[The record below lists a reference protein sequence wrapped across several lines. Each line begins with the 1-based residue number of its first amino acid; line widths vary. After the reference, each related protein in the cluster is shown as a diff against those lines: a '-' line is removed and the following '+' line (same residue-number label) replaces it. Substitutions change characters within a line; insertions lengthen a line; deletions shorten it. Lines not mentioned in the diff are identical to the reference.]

1 MALSVQ
7 FWRLG
12 SKTVRVVTADGL
24 ADEPTEGVPSGAI
37 LWRSDTGAHRAFDG
51 EAWASSGGG
60 ATGPQGPP
68 GADGAVGP
76 QGPAG
81 LDGSNGADGAQGPQ
95 GVQGIQ
101 GAQGPAGSNGSNGAA
116 GLGFGAVV
124 KLSADLSAFTATA
137 LADATGLSFALTSG
151 RFYSF
156 QFWIRFSTAA
166 TTTGAQFAINA
177 PANSYLVYR
186 TETSLTAAAAG
197 APTFRTARAVNI
209 GTASASADSINGN
222 LLCVIQGMIQ
232 PSANGTLIVR
242 AGTEIANSGVTVRAG
257 SCGILM
263 DYGA

>member
-1 MALSVQ
+1 MALSVN

-12 SKTVRVVTADGL
+12 TKTVRVVSADGL
-24 ADEPTEGVPSGAI
+24 ADEPTEGVPSGAT
-37 LWRSDTGAHRAFDG
+37 LWRTDVGASRAWNG

-60 ATGPQGPP
+60 AAGPP
-68 GADGAVGP
+68 GQDGADGAP
-76 QGPAG
+76 G
-81 LDGSNGADGAQGPQ
+81 LDGADSTVPGPK
-95 GVQGIQ
+95 GDTGNQ
-101 GAQGPAGSNGSNGAA
+101 GAP

-137 LADATGLSFALTSG
+137 LADVTGLSFALTSG

-177 PANSYLVYR
+177 PANAYLVYR

-209 GTASASADSINGN
+209 GTASASADAINGN

-242 AGTEIANSGVTVRAG
+242 AGTEVAASGVTVRAG

>member
-60 ATGPQGPP
+60 ATGPPGQD
-68 GADGAVGP
+68 GADGAPGR
-76 QGPAG
+76 
-81 LDGSNGADGAQGPQ
+81 DGADSTVPGPKGDTGNQG
-95 GVQGIQ
+95 
-101 GAQGPAGSNGSNGAA
+101 SS

-177 PANSYLVYR
+177 PANSYIVYR

-209 GTASASADSINGN
+209 GTASASADAINGN

>member
-12 SKTVRVVTADGL
+12 TKTVRVVTADGL

-60 ATGPQGPP
+60 ATGPPGQD
-68 GADGAVGP
+68 GADGAPGR
-76 QGPAG
+76 
-81 LDGSNGADGAQGPQ
+81 DGADSTVPGPKGDTGNQG
-95 GVQGIQ
+95 
-101 GAQGPAGSNGSNGAA
+101 SS

-151 RFYSF
+151 RCYSF

-242 AGTEIANSGVTVRAG
+242 AGTEVAASGVTVRAG

>member
-24 ADEPTEGVPSGAI
+24 ADEPTEGVPSGAT
-37 LWRSDTGAHRAFDG
+37 LWRSDVGASRAWNG
-51 EAWASSGGG
+51 EAWGNAGGG

-68 GADGAVGP
+68 GAAGATGP

-81 LDGSNGADGAQGPQ
+81 SDGSDGAAGA
-95 GVQGIQ
+95 QGIQ
-101 GAQGPAGSNGSNGAA
+101 GIQGVQGPAGSNGSNGAA

-124 KLSADLSAFTATA
+124 KLSADLPAFTATA

-186 TETSLTAAAAG
+186 TETSLTAATAG

-209 GTASASADSINGN
+209 GTASASADAINGN

-242 AGTEIANSGVTVRAG
+242 VGTEVAASGVTVRAG